1 MAEAEVV
8 RWLVRVGDRVELD
21 QPVVEMQTD
30 KAVVELPAPA
40 AGRVTEIRWREGD
53 TVPVGEVL
61 SGDRRRVGRR
71 RKGGSGKGRTARK
84 AQGVAGSA
92 RPLPPSPVADGFRR
106 LLPPAASPGS
116 WAWTS
121 RKSRGRAPRDG

>member
-8 RWLVRVGDRVELD
+8 RWLVRVGDQVELD

-61 SGDRRRVGRR
+61 LVIAEESGEEGKEPQNVVRREGDQGGAGKVPTTPASSRRRRVP
-71 RKGGSGKGRTARK
+71 A
-84 AQGVAGSA
+84 A
-92 RPLPPSPVADGFRR
+92 PSTRR
-106 LLPPAASPGS
+106 LARELGVDITQIKGTGS
-116 WAWTS
+116 Q
-121 RKSRGRAPRDG
+121 G

>member
-1 MAEAEVV
+1 MAVLFKLPDVGEGMAEAEVV

-61 SGDRRRVGRR
+61 LVIADESGGEGQAEAE
-71 RKGGSGKGRTARK
+71 K
-84 AQGVAGSA
+84 
-92 RPLPPSPVADGFRR
+92 
-106 LLPPAASPGS
+106 
-116 WAWTS
+116 
-121 RKSRGRAPRDG
+121 